1 LLAGTFDPFHP
12 PGTGGHFNTVISTN
26 SGATWDYSPGGAQGR
41 GYVASS
47 ADGTTLIAAG
57 GPNGFG
63 RPGPILIS
71 TNAGETWTANNSPV
85 DKWRGVVCSAD
96 GSKIAAAADGGGIW
110 TFQSVPTPKLRIAS
124 SSTNLV
130 LSWIVPSR
138 DFVLQQSADLITT
151 SWTDI
156 SIPVSLNL
164 TNLQQEAVLVPQSAH
179 RFFRL
184 RN

>member
-1 LLAGTFDPFHP
+1 
-12 PGTGGHFNTVISTN
+12 
-26 SGATWDYSPGGAQGR
+26 
-41 GYVASS
+41 
-47 ADGTTLIAAG
+47 
-57 GPNGFG
+57 
-63 RPGPILIS
+63 
-71 TNAGETWTANNSPV
+71 
-85 DKWRGVVCSAD
+85 
-96 GSKIAAAADGGGIW
+96 
-110 TFQSVPTPKLRIAS
+110 
-124 SSTNLV
+124 V